1 MEKPFFSIV
10 IPTFNQSQF
19 LEVALKSVFRQT
31 FKSFE
36 VIIIDNNSKDSTKEV
51 IKKYKDKI
59 IFKKISNK
67 GIIAKSRNLG
77 IRTAKGKWIAFLDS
91 DDWWVKNKLKI
102 CYDIIKKRNKVD
114 LIYHDLKIVS
124 NENSLF
130 NLRKIKGR
138 KLKKPIII
146 DLLINGNPISN
157 SSVVVKKE
165 LLKKVG
171 LINEDKKF
179 IAAED
184 YNTWLKISKVTN
196 NFYYLPYCL
205 GYYLKHTNNLSNKNM
220 AIPKKFA
227 VSEFLYLLT
236 YKQKL
241 NLKSHLTYISGRY
254 NYFNHNYEKSK
265 KELFFVLFNGTLNLK
280 IRALIRI
287 FILYFLPK
295 N

>member
-1 MEKPFFSIV
+1 MPFISIV
-10 IPTFNQSQF
+10 IPTYNHAKYLSKALRSILDQSFQNW
-19 LEVALKSVFRQT
+19 EAIV
-31 FKSFE
+31 
-36 VIIIDNNSKDSTKEV
+36 IDNHSADET
-51 IKKYKDKI
+51 IKI
-59 IFKKISNK
+59 IRSYNDPRIKYLKISNN
-67 GIIAKSRNLG
+67 GVVAKSRNAG
-77 IRTAKGKWIAFLDS
+77 IKLAKGKWIAFLDS

-102 CYDIIKKRNKVD
+102 CYDIIKKKNKVD
-114 LIYHDLKIVS
+114 LIYHDLKIAS

-241 NLKSHLTYISGRY
+241 NLKSQLTYISARY

-265 KELFFVLFNGTLNLK
+265 KELFFALFNGKLNLK